1 MIHIRCKY
9 LRVYLP
15 LTLLQERRGDDVL
28 DLPDK
33 PGGGAVLC
41 SSLSCSH
48 RLHEEILSTH
58 PAILVNQ
65 T

>member
-1 MIHIRCKY
+1 MINIRCKY
-9 LRVYLP
+9 LRVYSP
-15 LTLLQERRGDDVL
+15 LTILQERGGDDVL

-41 SSLSCSH
+41 SSLSCCH